1 MKGFFEW
8 FKSGSKMTEV
18 GRLENEGESSEF
30 ANPAVL
36 HTGGTEF
43 PVCAAVA
50 GEGCVR
56 LAPEFPV
63 LWRPHGLCAWALQ
76 DPFAEAFK
84 LAPAARV

>member
-1 MKGFFEW
+1 MFGEDAHVA
-8 FKSGSKMTEV
+8 EV

-30 ANPAVL
+30 ANPSVL

-50 GEGCVR
+50 GERCVR

-63 LWRPHGLCAWALQ
+63 LWRPHDLCAWALQ

-84 LAPAARV
+84 LAPAASV